1 MALKTG
7 LEGKPWYVGLG
18 AGLGIG
24 LLLFGAGYWRLLDPM
39 RDDYD
44 RAVAQLASLQSKIQE
59 GRAAKNELQ
68 KFREEVRQLELELD
82 KLLRILPARRNT
94 PDLMR
99 RIRSLAEQG
108 DFTLRAFTPG
118 VLTDKEFYSEWPI
131 KVDLDGSYHNLAL
144 FFDRISR
151 FSRIINVENLEI
163 KALPQAKNPKG
174 QAEAN
179 PHTINAK
186 FTAKTFVYKEP
197 EPEDT
202 TAKDKDKKGKGKAP
216 AVTRPTPPPGSPGS
230 DEGPTTR
237 SRPPGGPD

>member
-1 MALKTG
+1 MAIKTG

-18 AGLGIG
+18 AGLGVG
-24 LLLFGAGYWRLLDPM
+24 LLLFVVGYWRLLDPM

-44 RAVAQLASLQSKIQE
+44 RAVTQLASLQNKIQE
-59 GRAAKNELQ
+59 GRSAKNELP

-118 VLTDKEFYSEWPI
+118 VLSDKEFYSEWPI

-163 KALPQAKNPKG
+163 RGLPQVKNPKG
-174 QAEAN
+174 QDAAN

-202 TAKDKDKKGKGKAP
+202 TKDKNKKGKGKAP

-230 DEGPTTR
+230 EDGPTTP
-237 SRPPGGPD
+237 SRPGGPD